1 MASPFFLVFPQVMHC
16 LQCPMVRMD
25 DSAILSILV
34 PASMGHAYACL
45 PIKDIYM
52 QRV

>member
-1 MASPFFLVFPQVMHC
+1 MHC